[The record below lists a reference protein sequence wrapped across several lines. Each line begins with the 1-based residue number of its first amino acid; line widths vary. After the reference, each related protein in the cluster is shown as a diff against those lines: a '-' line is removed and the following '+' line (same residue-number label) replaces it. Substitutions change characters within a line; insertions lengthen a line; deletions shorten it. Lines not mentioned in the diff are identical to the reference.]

1 MKICVY
7 GAGSIGCYLGGR
19 LVAAGYDI
27 DFIVRP
33 KIQQQLQTYG
43 LTVSDYNGFKQN
55 IAANQ
60 LHMTIDPNEVAHAD
74 IILVCV
80 KSASTEQVAFELK
93 DILKK
98 KTIIISF
105 QNGLSNVGI
114 LKQILTEHTILEG
127 MVPFNVAALGNGIFH
142 QGTDG
147 ALYVKSHAQLDELV
161 HAFKKAKLE
170 IQLEQDMQAVQWAKL
185 LLNLNNSINALSQL
199 PLKQQLSIREYR
211 HCLAL
216 AQLEALSLLKI
227 AQIKPAKLTPI
238 PAQFIPKI
246 LKLPNAVFKIIS
258 KKMLAIDPLARSS
271 MADDLMAGRKTEI
284 DWINGEIV
292 NLAKHLNLNAPI
304 NQKLIQ
310 LVKRAELRSE
320 PKAWSGFELKARL
333 EQVSKMRPQKSV

>member
-147 ALYVKSHAQLDELV
+147 ALYVKSHAQLDEFV

-211 HCLAL
+211 QCLAL
-216 AQLEALSLLKI
+216 AQLEALNLLKI
-227 AQIKPAKLTPI
+227 AKIKPAKLTPI

-258 KKMLAIDPLARSS
+258 KKCSLLI
-271 MADDLMAGRKTEI
+271 
-284 DWINGEIV
+284 
-292 NLAKHLNLNAPI
+292 HLH
-304 NQKLIQ
+304 
-310 LVKRAELRSE
+310 VLR
-320 PKAWSGFELKARL
+320 W
-333 EQVSKMRPQKSV
+333 QMI

>member
-60 LHMTIDPNEVAHAD
+60 LHMTIDPHEVAHAD

-127 MVPFNVAALGNGIFH
+127 MVPFNVAALGNGVFH

-161 HAFKKAKLE
+161 RAFKKAKLE

-211 HCLAL
+211 QCLAL

-227 AQIKPAKLTPI
+227 AKIKPAKLTPI

>member
-1 MKICVY
+1 MKICIY

-27 DFIVRP
+27 NFIVRP
-33 KIQQQLQTYG
+33 KIQQELQTYG
-43 LTVSDYNGFKQN
+43 LTVSDYTGFKQT

-60 LHMTIDPNEVAHAD
+60 LQMSIDPNVAAYAD

-80 KSASTEQVAFELK
+80 KSASIEQVAFELK

-114 LKQILTEHTILEG
+114 LKRILTDHTILEG
-127 MVPFNVAALGNGIFH
+127 MVPFNVAALGSGGFH

-147 ALYVKSHAQLDELV
+147 ALYVKSHEQLAELV
-161 HAFKKAKLE
+161 LACQKAKLE

-199 PLKQQLSIREYR
+199 PLKQELSIREYR
-211 HCLAL
+211 QCLAL
-216 AQLEALSLLKI
+216 AQLETLNLLKI
-227 AQIKPAKLTPI
+227 AKIKPAKLTPI

-246 LKLPNAVFKIIS
+246 LKLPNPIFKLIG

-284 DWINGEIV
+284 DWINGEVV
-292 NLAKHLNLNAPI
+292 NLARQLNLTAPI
-304 NQKLIQ
+304 NQKLIE
-310 LVKRAELRSE
+310 LVKQAESE
-320 PKAWSGFELKARL
+320 PKAWSGSTLNAQFVQL
-333 EQVSKMRPQKSV
+333 

>member
-127 MVPFNVAALGNGIFH
+127 MVPFNVAALGNGVFH

-161 HAFKKAKLE
+161 RAFKKAKLE

-211 HCLAL
+211 QCLAL

-227 AQIKPAKLTPI
+227 AKIKPAKLTPI

>member
-1 MKICVY
+1 MKICIY

-19 LVAAGYDI
+19 LVAADYDI

-33 KIQQQLQTYG
+33 KVKQELQTYG
-43 LTVSDYNGFKQN
+43 LTVSDYIGFKQT
-55 IAANQ
+55 ISVNQ
-60 LHMTIDPNEVAHAD
+60 LQMSIDSNVVAHAD
-74 IILVCV
+74 IVFVCV
-80 KSASTEQVAFELK
+80 KSTSTEQVALELK

-114 LKQILTEHTILEG
+114 LKRILIDHTILEG
-127 MVPFNVAALGNGIFH
+127 MVPFNVAALGNGRFH

-147 ALYVKSHAQLDELV
+147 ALYVKSHEQLAELV
-161 HAFKKAKLE
+161 LAFQKAKLE

-199 PLKQQLSIREYR
+199 PLKQELSIREYR
-211 HCLAL
+211 QCLAL
-216 AQLEALSLLKI
+216 AQLETLNLLKI
-227 AQIKPAKLTPI
+227 AKIKPAKVTPI

-246 LKLPNAVFKIIS
+246 LKLPNPIFKIIS

-284 DWINGEIV
+284 DWINGEVV
-292 NLAKHLNLNAPI
+292 NLARQLNLKAPI
-304 NQKLIQ
+304 NQKLIE
-310 LVKRAELRSE
+310 LVKQAESE
-320 PKAWSGFELKARL
+320 PNAWSGSTLKAQL
-333 EQVSKMRPQKSV
+333 TQL

>member
-1 MKICVY
+1 MKICIY

-19 LVAAGYDI
+19 LAAAGYNI

-43 LTVSDYNGFKQN
+43 LTVSDYQGLKQT
-55 IAANQ
+55 IAANRLQ
-60 LHMTIDPNEVAHAD
+60 ITDDPQIAAQAD

-80 KSASTEQVAFELK
+80 KSASTEQVADELK

-114 LKQILTEHTILEG
+114 LKQILTDHILLEG

-147 ALYVKSHAQLDELV
+147 ALYVKKHDGFIELAN
-161 HAFKKAKLE
+161 AFQKANLE
-170 IQLEQDMQAVQWAKL
+170 IKLEQDMQAVQWAKL

-211 HCLAL
+211 QCLAI
-216 AQLEALSLLKI
+216 AQLEALNLLKI
-227 AQIKPAKLTPI
+227 AKIKPAQLTPI
-238 PAQFIPKI
+238 PAQFIPTI
-246 LKLPNAVFKIIS
+246 LKLPNTVFKIVS
-258 KKMLAIDPLARSS
+258 QKMLAIDPLARSS
-271 MADDLMAGRKTEI
+271 MADDLSSARKTEI
-284 DWINGEIV
+284 DWINGEVV
-292 NLAKHLNLNAPI
+292 NLAKQLKLTAPI
-304 NQKLIQ
+304 NEKLIQ
-310 LVKRAELRSE
+310 LVKQAESTSE
-320 PKAWSGFELKARL
+320 LKAWSGLELKTML
-333 EQVSKMRPQKSV
+333 FEQVSKTI

>member
-19 LVAAGYDI
+19 LVATGYDI

-33 KIQQQLQTYG
+33 KIQQELQTYG
-43 LTVSDYNGFKQN
+43 LTVSDYKGFKQT
-55 IAANQ
+55 IPANQ
-60 LHMTIDPNEVAHAD
+60 LQMMIDPNAAAHAD

-80 KSASTEQVAFELK
+80 KSASTEQVAYELK
-93 DILKK
+93 AILKK

-127 MVPFNVAALGNGIFH
+127 MVPFNVAALRNGIFH

-147 ALYVKSHAQLDELV
+147 VLYVKKYEGLTELV
-161 HAFKKAKLE
+161 NAFQKTHLEIKLE
-170 IQLEQDMQAVQWAKL
+170 SDMQAIQWAKL

-211 HCLAL
+211 QCLAL

-227 AQIKPAKLTPI
+227 AKIKPAKLTPI

-284 DWINGEIV
+284 DWINGEIL
-292 NLAKHLNLNAPI
+292 NLAKHLNLHAPI

>member
-27 DFIVRP
+27 DFIIRP

-43 LTVSDYNGFKQN
+43 LTVSDYNGFKQS

-60 LHMTIDPNEVAHAD
+60 LHMTIDQNEVAHAD

-127 MVPFNVAALGNGIFH
+127 MVPFNVAALGNGVFH

-161 HAFKKAKLE
+161 RAFKKAKLE

-211 HCLAL
+211 QCLAL

-227 AQIKPAKLTPI
+227 AKIKPAKLTPI